1 MGVETDL
8 RTTLQGIPQ
17 EVVTLLTVVLHMN
30 LALPGIG
37 GLLLEY
43 AHDDIQ

>member
-8 RTTLQGIPQ
+8 RTTLQGILQ
-17 EVVTLLTVVLHMN
+17 EVVTLLAVVVHMH
-30 LALPGIG
+30 LAFSGIG